1 MAGFFH
7 IRDFIPNDAQ
17 RILPSAEPRELALG
31 VAAAALLDEV
41 EGLALGRFPL
51 EKGGDLLIADGLHGG
66 TIRGE
71 PGGKKRLHLI
81 GKPRLFH
88 RVDTR
93 VDARIEVG
101 AVSVIEDYPRRVIAL
116 GARGGD
122 AVMLGNGSAGEQIYL
137 YGAHDTP
144 FVA

>member
-7 IRDFIPNDAQ
+7 IRDFIPDDAQ
-17 RILPSAEPRELALG
+17 RPLPPSEPRELALG

-41 EGLALGRFPL
+41 EGLALGRFPF
-51 EKGGDLLIADGLHGG
+51 EESGDLLIADGLHGG

-71 PGGKKRLHLI
+71 PGGKKRSDLI
-81 GKPRLFH
+81 DKPRLFH
-88 RVDTR
+88 RVDPR

-101 AVSVIEDYPRRVIAL
+101 AVSVIEDDTRRVIAL

-122 AVMLGNGSAGEQIYL
+122 AVMLGNGRAGEQLYL